1 MNNRASP
8 ANPAAAL
15 REFGR
20 RYRSDAAVRARV
32 ARGDTSDLDRAAAN
46 IPAEAELRI
55 VEQTTDTFYFPL
67 PPDPNQTLSDKALE
81 AAAGG
86 RGGRHG
92 DSGQCV
98 VMTPCVPCAPDVC
111 LST

>member
-1 MNNRASP
+1 MKIEGFERFHEAV
-8 ANPAAAL
+8 AQYAD
-15 REFGR
+15 
-20 RYRSDAAVRARV
+20 RYRSDEAVRARI
-32 ARGDTSDLDRAAAN
+32 AGGDTSDLGIDV
-46 IPAEAELRI
+46 PEGMEVRI
-55 VEQTTDTFYFPL
+55 VEQTADTFYFPL

-98 VMTPCVPCAPDVC
+98 VMMPCMPCAPDVC